1 MKTVSIQDVSF
12 GPDDFGLI
20 VGPCVIENYEHA
32 MHMAT
37 AIKKIVERLNMQMI
51 FKSSFDI
58 FIDSLFRIC
67 CTPVGEV
74 IFISVIYLPI
84 MSTPAKNIP

>member
-37 AIKKIVERLNMQMI
+37 GIKKIVERLNMQMI
-51 FKSSFDI
+51 FKSSFAVSFIALAASNDLLGSLHNIDAHPSGDI
-58 FIDSLFRIC
+58 
-67 CTPVGEV
+67 TE
-74 IFISVIYLPI
+74 
-84 MSTPAKNIP
+84 